1 MADRGIVAYYRSIK
15 TTTGFARPTVEEQ
28 KAELHRRLPQHPNRK
43 LVAEFTEYEDKSLGR
58 DAPRPQLHRAIEAT
72 KNHPN
77 AILVLPDMKNEYFY
91 RRSLVTPIM
100 KSDVQMALV
109 RTIPQ
114 EDRKFR
120 KPDYEWAILEKRPRC
135 SGLSFDFGPAPFD
148 EKVSPGEFID
158 VSAHDFDE
166 IWKYVQADCSQI
178 LEILRSRSSKLLYRG
193 LGDDR
198 PERLF
203 DAYISRPL
211 DDTPPR
217 DISGTTHEQHVSWMK
232 QWGFQ
237 AHRGNSVFITP
248 NRMVARNFTNWNL
261 GSSEPEPVYAIFPFN
276 GFKYS
281 WSRSPADFAARADP
295 KYGKRRV
302 DDALWGADFAESG
315 ILDALRQQ
323 HEILFAGVPYY
334 ALRLS
339 KFRSQIVNALK
350 LTLHDDTPP
359 TDNGLWSAVHV

>member
-77 AILVLPDMKNEYFY
+77 AILVLPDMKYEYFY

-100 KSDVQMALV
+100 KSDVQMALI
-109 RTIPQ
+109 RAIPQ
-114 EDRKFR
+114 EDRMLHKQSCDATPYNYNMRTGNLFS
-120 KPDYEWAILEKRPRC
+120 ETV
-135 SGLSFDFGPAPFD
+135 FD
-148 EKVSPGEFID
+148 EEVNQGEFKDI
-158 VSAHDFDE
+158 SAHDFDE

-178 LEILRSRSSKLLYRG
+178 LEILRSRRSKLLCRG

-203 DAYISRPL
+203 DAYISRPM

-217 DISGTTHEQHVSWMK
+217 DISDTTHEQHVSWMK

-281 WSRSPADFAARADP
+281 WSRSHADFAARADP

-302 DDALWGADFAESG
+302 DDALWGADFAESE